1 MNVRAPTG
9 SDDDAYW
16 RRPDAAAGDP
26 FGAERPTAPPEPRPP
41 AYEGPP
47 RPAPASPL
55 WRPPV
60 VSEPPPPRSM
70 PAQDMEALDES
81 EGAAR
86 TITYGVG
93 LVAGA
98 IALIVMFLLCARA
111 IF

>member
-1 MNVRAPTG
+1 MNVSAPTG

-16 RRPDAAAGDP
+16 QRPESGAGQ
-26 FGAERPTAPPEPRPP
+26 FGADRPAPAPEPRQ

-55 WRPPV
+55 WRPPI
-60 VSEPPPPRSM
+60 VSEPPPPRTM
-70 PAQDMEALDES
+70 PAQDMDALDES

-86 TITYGVG
+86 TMTYGVG

-98 IALIVMFLLCARA
+98 IALIVMCLLCARA